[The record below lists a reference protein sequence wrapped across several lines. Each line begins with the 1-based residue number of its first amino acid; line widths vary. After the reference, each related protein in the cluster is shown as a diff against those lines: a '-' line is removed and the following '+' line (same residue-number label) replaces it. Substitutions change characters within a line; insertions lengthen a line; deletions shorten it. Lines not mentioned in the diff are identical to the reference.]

1 MYKKMYEK
9 LWDMRSSLIDY
20 CNEVDKLMTNPL
32 EEGER
37 DLAIALKN
45 ELDCAIDIVNMLM
58 SKIFYKANFQK

>member
-1 MYKKMYEK
+1 MYEK

-20 CNEVDKLMTNPL
+20 CDEVDKLMTKPL

-45 ELDCAIDIVNMLM
+45 ELECAITVVNMLM
-58 SKIFYKANFQK
+58 SKIFYKATYQG